1 MSVLTYVMTLV
12 FIAVLLRSRRPP
24 ANMIAWLTI
33 IAFAPYVGI
42 PLFLMIGGRKMG
54 GGKVGMGRGPY
65 TAPIYSRVP
74 YGATESSLSRIE
86 RVLRSAGSPEPLFN
100 SSIEFLDSGEKAYA
114 MLMERIHGARHSIDL
129 ATFILKRDASGSAI
143 LRELTIR
150 ASQGVR
156 VRLLIDALGSNALIR
171 PSMRDFRKA
180 GGKVAFFMPLLHV
193 PFRGRT
199 NLRNHRKLAIFDGET
214 SWFGGL
220 NLATEYMGPT
230 KLESRWVDLSVLI
243 RGESIRQLQEV
254 FDHDWAF
261 AGGSPEVRS
270 LTGDFSPSTGHQAQV
285 VVSGPDVSG
294 DSLYESLLEAC
305 FEARERIWIAT
316 PYFIPDESLIKS
328 LELACRRGVEVRL
341 LMPAHSNH
349 FFADLSRGSYVRQLE
364 AAGGRIHLF
373 PKMLHAKLVVVDDSF
388 ALAGSANFD
397 LRSLLYNYE
406 LGVFLLSQ
414 AEIAAAAAWM
424 RQQFVLSREGFPP
437 AGFWRG
443 LSEGVGRIFGPLL

>member
-24 ANMIAWLTI
+24 ANTIAWLTI

-54 GGKVGMGRGPY
+54 VRPDTY

-74 YGATESSLSRIE
+74 YVTTESSLSRIE
-86 RVLRSAGSPEPLFN
+86 RVLRSAGAPEPLFN
-100 SSIEFLDSGEKAYA
+100 SSIEFLDSGEKAYT
-114 MLMERIHGARHSIDL
+114 MLTERIRAARTSIDL
-129 ATFILKRDASGSAI
+129 ATFILKRDATGTSI
-143 LRELTIR
+143 LRELTIK

-156 VRLLIDALGSNALIR
+156 VRLLLDALGSNALIR
-171 PSMRDFRKA
+171 PGLRDYRKA
-180 GGKVAFFMPLLHV
+180 GGQVAFFMPLLHV
-193 PFRGRT
+193 PFRGRA

-214 SWFGGL
+214 AWFGGL
-220 NLATEYMGPT
+220 NIATEYMGPT
-230 KLESRWVDLSVLI
+230 KLESRWVDLSILV
-243 RGESIRQLQEV
+243 RGESIRQLQAV
-254 FDHDWAF
+254 FEHDWAF
-261 AGGSPEVRS
+261 AGGKPEVRTVAIDS
-270 LTGDFSPSTGHQAQV
+270 ATPSGHQAQV

-294 DSLYESLLEAC
+294 DSLYEALLEAC

-328 LELACRRGVEVRL
+328 LELACRRGVEVRVL
-341 LMPAHSNH
+341 IPAHSNH

-373 PKMLHAKLVVVDDSF
+373 PKMLHAKLVVVDESF

-414 AEIAAAAAWM
+414 PEIATAASWM
-424 RQQFVLSREGFPP
+424 ERRFALAREGFPR
-437 AGFWRG
+437 AGFWSG
-443 LSEGVGRIFGPLL
+443 ISEGVGRIFGPLL